1 MDDAVI
7 PFIIFVLIL
16 VLVSAIVL
24 PIIAIVVSI
33 RSRKNLNR
41 ELAKLRST
49 PLTTDSVEQ
58 IRINDLAP
66 MARGIQGLETR
77 IEQIE
82 ATLAGK
88 AIKIPPVTLETPPAA
103 ISQPTIT
110 PPPQSTEIP
119 APPPA
124 PLSTPF
130 QPTYQ
135 PTTPPISRSVQAEKI
150 ESVIGRRWIGWIAV
164 ALILFATAFFL
175 KYAFDNRW
183 IGELGRVT
191 IGVFAG
197 MTLTLLGLRYYNRG
211 WRIFSQI
218 LTAGGVVLLYLSAY
232 AAFGYYH
239 LVTQKAAFTYLA
251 ILVAEAAG
259 LALLYDAPG
268 IAIMALI
275 GGFLAPILMRSNRD
289 QYGSFFGYIAV
300 LDIGALLLL
309 KPWIG
314 LAPLAFG
321 GTHLLFWLWYGEHY
335 HPRKLIAVMIFQSGA
350 FAIFLFA
357 RIGKRL
363 LRRAP
368 ETDQQPWFSSPSSV
382 FAMTENLGISLI
394 NPFVFF
400 ATSYHLLN
408 REHHQWMGV
417 FAIILALIYAGTAKV
432 LLSGKVRS
440 RVEVLVMIA
449 IALTFVTLAIPIQLN
464 ANWITIAWA
473 VEALAIIWVGIE
485 MQSTRLQVT
494 ACGLFLL
501 ALGKL
506 VLVDSGQQRQTQFT
520 PILNK
525 YFLSSLAVI
534 ACVFVAAALMKQSRK
549 KIFAR
554 RLDLVFTL
562 VALATFWLVA
572 SVETFTYFQTRAIV
586 FESDLVRRH
595 ELKLGQMALSVLWS
609 VYAAVLMAIGFLRR
623 AAALRWAALG
633 LFGVT
638 VVKVMM
644 VDMAVLQ
651 QLYRIIAFFV
661 LGLLLL
667 LVAWGYHRAF
677 HAKEATE

>member
-7 PFIIFVLIL
+7 PILLFVLIL
-16 VLVSAIVL
+16 VLASAIVL

-58 IRINDLAP
+58 IRVNDLAP
-66 MARGIQGLETR
+66 MAGAIQGLETR
-77 IEQIE
+77 IEQLE
-82 ATLAGK
+82 AALAGTE
-88 AIKIPPVTLETPPAA
+88 IKIPTEKLETPQAE
-103 ISQPTIT
+103 ISQPTVSQ
-110 PPPQSTEIP
+110 PPPTEIP
-119 APPPA
+119 APPPV
-124 PLSTPF
+124 PI
-130 QPTYQ
+130 
-135 PTTPPISRSVQAEKI
+135 TPPLQTAPQPIAPSIPRSAEQI

-164 ALILFATAFFL
+164 ALMLFATAFFL

-197 MTLTLLGLRYYNRG
+197 MSLTLLGLKYYNRG
-211 WRIFSQI
+211 WRVFSQI
-218 LTAGGVVLLYLSAY
+218 LTAGGVMLLYLSAY

-275 GGFLAPILMRSNRD
+275 GGFLAPILMRSDRD
-289 QYGSFFGYIAV
+289 QYGSLFGYIMA
-300 LDIGALLLL
+300 LDIGALVLL

-321 GTHLLFWLWYGEHY
+321 GSHLLFWLWHAEHY
-335 HPRKLIAVMIFQSGA
+335 HPRKLVAVMIFQTGA

-357 RIGKRL
+357 RIGKQL
-363 LRRAP
+363 IRRAP
-368 ETDQQPWFSSPSSV
+368 ETAAQPWFSSPSSV
-382 FAMTENLGISLI
+382 FAMTENLGILLI

-400 ATSYHLLN
+400 ATSYYLLN
-408 REHHQWMGV
+408 PEHHQWMGV
-417 FAIILALIYAGTAKV
+417 FAIVMALIYAGTAKL
-432 LLSGKVRS
+432 LLSRQAMNP
-440 RVEVLVMIA
+440 VEVLLTIA
-449 IALTFVTLAIPIQLN
+449 IALTFVTLAIPIQLH

-485 MQSTRLQVT
+485 MESTRLQAT
-494 ACGLFLL
+494 SCGLFLL

-506 VLVDSGQQRQTQFT
+506 VLVDTVQQRQMQFT

-534 ACVFVAAALMKQSRK
+534 VCLFVAAALIQKSRK
-549 KIFAR
+549 KIFAP
-554 RLDLVFTL
+554 RLELVFTL
-562 VALATFWLVA
+562 VALAAIWLVT
-572 SVETFTYFQTRAIV
+572 SVETFTYFQTRAV
-586 FESDLVRRH
+586 AFEGDIVRRH
-595 ELKLGQMALSVLWS
+595 EFRLGQMALSVLWS
-609 VYAAVLMAIGFLRR
+609 VYAAVLITIGFLRR
-623 AAALRWAALG
+623 AAAIRWAALG
-633 LFGVT
+633 LFAIT
-638 VVKVMM
+638 VIKVMM
-644 VDMAVLQ
+644 VDIAVLQ

-667 LVAWGYHRAF
+667 LVAWGYHKAF
-677 HAKEATE
+677 HAKEAPE

>member
-7 PFIIFVLIL
+7 PILIFVLIL
-16 VLVSAIVL
+16 VLVSAIAL

-66 MARGIQGLETR
+66 IARAIQGLETR
-77 IEQIE
+77 IEQLE
-82 ATLAGK
+82 ATLTGTE
-88 AIKIPPVTLETPPAA
+88 IKRQPHPLETPQSL
-103 ISQPTIT
+103 ISPPTIS
-110 PPPQSTEIP
+110 PPPPTETP
-119 APPPA
+119 APPPTLQA
-124 PLSTPF
+124 DP
-130 QPTYQ
+130 QPTS
-135 PTTPPISRSVQAEKI
+135 PPIPRSVQAEKI

-197 MTLTLLGLRYYNRG
+197 MTLTLLGLKYYNRG

-275 GGFLAPILMRSNRD
+275 GGFLAPILMRSDRD
-289 QYGSFFGYIAV
+289 QYGSLFGYIAA

-363 LRRAP
+363 IRRAT
-368 ETDQQPWFSSPSSV
+368 ETEPQPWFSSPLSV
-382 FAMTENLGISLI
+382 FAMTENLGILLI

-417 FAIILALIYAGTAKV
+417 FAIIMALIYAGTARV
-432 LLSGKVRS
+432 LLSDKVKS
-440 RVEVLVMIA
+440 RVEALVMIA
-449 IALTFVTLAIPIQLN
+449 IALTFVTLAIPIQLD

-473 VEALAIIWVGIE
+473 VEALAIIWVGLE
-485 MQSTRLQVT
+485 MESTRLQAT
-494 ACGLFLL
+494 AGGLFLL

-506 VLVDSGQQRQTQFT
+506 VLVDTVQQRPTQFT

-534 ACVFVAAALMKQSRK
+534 GFVFVAAAVMKRSQK
-549 KIFAR
+549 KMFVP
-554 RLDLVFTL
+554 RLPLVFML
-562 VALATFWLVA
+562 IAVAALWLVT
-572 SVETFTYFQTRAIV
+572 SVETFTYFQTRA
-586 FESDLVRRH
+586 SALASNLDRRH
-595 ELKLGQMALSVLWS
+595 ELWLGQMALSVLWS
-609 VYAAVLMAIGFLRR
+609 MYAAVLMAIGFLRR

-633 LFGVT
+633 LFAMT
-638 VVKVMM
+638 VIKVMI
-644 VDMAVLQ
+644 VDLAVLQ

>member
-7 PFIIFVLIL
+7 PILILILFL
-16 VLVSAIVL
+16 VLVLAIVL

-33 RSRKNLNR
+33 RSRKNLDR

-49 PLTTDSVEQ
+49 PLTTDRVEQ

-66 MARGIQGLETR
+66 MARAIQGLEIR
-77 IEQIE
+77 IEQLE
-82 ATLAGK
+82 ATRAG
-88 AIKIPPVTLETPPAA
+88 AEIKTRAEQLETPQSL
-103 ISQPTIT
+103 ISQPTISPPPPTEIQAPPPTPAT
-110 PPPQSTEIP
+110 PPPP
-119 APPPA
+119 AA
-124 PLSTPF
+124 P
-130 QPTYQ
+130 QPTS
-135 PTTPPISRSVQAEKI
+135 PPIPRSIQAEKI

-197 MTLTLLGLRYYNRG
+197 MTLTLLGLRYYHRG
-211 WRIFSQI
+211 WRIFAQI

-275 GGFLAPILMRSNRD
+275 GGFLAPILMRSDRD
-289 QYGSFFGYIAV
+289 QYGSLFGYIAA
-300 LDIGALLLL
+300 LDIGALVLL
-309 KPWIG
+309 KPWPG

-335 HPRKLIAVMIFQSGA
+335 HPRKLIAVMIFQTGT

-363 LRRAP
+363 VRRAP
-368 ETDQQPWFSSPSSV
+368 ETDPQARFSGPSSV

-417 FAIILALIYAGTAKV
+417 FAIVMALIYAGTARL
-432 LLSGKVRS
+432 LLSGKVNS
-440 RVEVLVMIA
+440 RVEALVMIA
-449 IALTFVTLAIPIQLN
+449 IALTFVTLAVPVQLH

-473 VEALAIIWVGIE
+473 VEALAIIWVGLE
-485 MQSTRLQVT
+485 MESTRLQAT
-494 ACGLFLL
+494 ACGLFLP

-506 VLVDSGQQRQTQFT
+506 VLVDTVQQRPAQFT

-534 ACVFVAAALMKQSRK
+534 GCVFAAAALLQKSKKRIFVSR
-549 KIFAR
+549 
-554 RLDLVFTL
+554 LELVFML
-562 VALATFWLVA
+562 IAIAALWLVT
-572 SVETFTYFQTRAIV
+572 SVETFTYFQVRA
-586 FESDLVRRH
+586 SALANNLDRRH
-595 ELKLGQMALSVLWS
+595 ELWLGQMALSVLWS